1 MAIESGRVVGMEVS
15 KPRFMLDKRH
25 GKQIV
30 WDSDVPFDITVGEMV
45 DRANKLAEE
54 NAALKDELTTEIV
67 TSVPADEHIK
77 QLDEAAAQIETL
89 QAELLLARA
98 YVSEFTT
105 LKMVKTPIT
114 YEVYAGINSSVEIT
128 RRRSDK
134 WRIGANGQSSTTQQ
148 LKPPK

>member
-1 MAIESGRVVGMEVS
+1 
-15 KPRFMLDKRH
+15 
-25 GKQIV
+25 
-30 WDSDVPFDITVGEMV
+30 MV

-134 WRIGANGQSSTTQQ
+134 WRIGANGTEFYDSAIEAAKVVLGMVAQ
-148 LKPPK
+148 